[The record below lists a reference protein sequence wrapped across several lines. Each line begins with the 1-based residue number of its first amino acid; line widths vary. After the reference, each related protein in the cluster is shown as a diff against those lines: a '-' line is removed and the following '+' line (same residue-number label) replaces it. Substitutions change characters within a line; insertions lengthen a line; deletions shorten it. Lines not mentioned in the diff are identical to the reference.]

1 MNKFPS
7 IPKRSKSN
15 RVIAIAGASSLVVA
29 IVVSLQG
36 CVAIPAASFGGNPSG
51 RFPLSGASAARPP
64 GAGQNIFDAN
74 QATGPTD
81 ATTFAYAVK
90 SFSIGET
97 TMAQAEQKLGK
108 TIMANKTAAGTT
120 WIYSLA
126 DKTKAPDFAFGAA
139 GTTRIA
145 EFYRPGGSGF
155 LQFDSNGI
163 LRGVEVRKIS
173 TEGGT
178 TTTETI
184 YSRGQIGPKAN

>member
-36 CVAIPAASFGGNPSG
+36 CVAIPAASLGGNPSG
-51 RFPLSGASAARPP
+51 RFPLSGVSAARPP
-64 GAGQNIFDAN
+64 GAGPNIFDAN

-120 WIYSLA
+120 WIYTLA
-126 DKTKAPDFAFGAA
+126 DKTKAPDMVIGAA

-145 EFYRPGGSGF
+145 EIYNPGGSGF

-163 LRGVEVRKIS
+163 LRGVEVSKMS
-173 TEGGT
+173 VEGGVFT
-178 TTTETI
+178 RETV
-184 YSRGQIGPKAN
+184 YSKGRIGPGAN